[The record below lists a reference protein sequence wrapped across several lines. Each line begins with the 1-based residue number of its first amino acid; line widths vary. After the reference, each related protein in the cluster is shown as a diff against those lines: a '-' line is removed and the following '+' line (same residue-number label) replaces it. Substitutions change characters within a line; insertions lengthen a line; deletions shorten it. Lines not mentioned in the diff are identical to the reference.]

1 MSVKYF
7 NAEYKNISESQ
18 YQDEKFKLQVELLK
32 LQEWVVKY
40 GKRIAIVFEGRDAA
54 GKGGAIRRAIQ
65 NLNPRKLRVVAL
77 PKPSETEQGQWY
89 FQRYV
94 QHFPKHGEIVFFD
107 RSWYNRAVVE
117 PVNGFCSKEQ
127 YSNFMN
133 HVNAFEQMII
143 DDDII
148 LLKV

>member
-54 GKGGAIRRAIQ
+54 G
-65 NLNPRKLRVVAL
+65 
-77 PKPSETEQGQWY
+77 
-89 FQRYV
+89 
-94 QHFPKHGEIVFFD
+94 
-107 RSWYNRAVVE
+107 
-117 PVNGFCSKEQ
+117 
-127 YSNFMN
+127 
-133 HVNAFEQMII
+133 
-143 DDDII
+143 
-148 LLKV
+148 